1 METIKFVKTFECQV
15 PVWVDGV
22 RTDEVETRI
31 KALFRRDT
39 KALGGLVAQVTHG
52 SLFLSKD
59 ATQEDIE
66 RELSTDMDYS
76 KELKFVPIEGSDFYK
91 VVAR

>member
-1 METIKFVKTFECQV
+1 MATIKFVKVFECQV

-22 RTDEVETRI
+22 RTDEMETRI

-39 KALGGLVAQVTHG
+39 KALGGLTNSVQHG
-52 SLFLSKD
+52 SLFLSKE

-76 KELKFVPIEGSDFYK
+76 NELQFIPIEGSDFYK
-91 VVAR
+91 VVAK